1 MYVCAR
7 NFPTIYHLFV
17 KRLRWHKQQKRQT
30 LFHPSNNIGKDYKY
44 IFPSNCLARV
54 WFGCFVLPGVENAWP
69 YPNEFTHT
77 RPFCLCRLRRLLVC
91 LPGCLGC
98 LATKDA
104 QGYSE
109 GSFQLVSCWRAV
121 RKFLVFC
128 LINHQITTIAHSLRF
143 CEEKPKDKRK
153 RTWRE
158 TMPFANL
165 LRSKASVVLAIP
177 PALYEFSMPPFCR
190 PPLCPFIFSSCLTKN
205 LFSILLNSRSPR
217 RDRAKAAVASG
228 LPDRRCAPLL
238 PSSPWGRGL
247 RPGRSGLGRHRTR
260 RTAQLPP
267 HGRPVN
273 DWWVRLLWDSVTV
286 V

>member
-1 MYVCAR
+1 MSHKLS
-7 NFPTIYHLFV
+7 F
-17 KRLRWHKQQKRQT
+17 LRK
-30 LFHPSNNIGKDYKY
+30 NI
-44 IFPSNCLARV
+44 
-54 WFGCFVLPGVENAWP
+54 
-69 YPNEFTHT
+69 
-77 RPFCLCRLRRLLVC
+77 LRRLLVC

-205 LFSILLNSRSPR
+205 LFSILLNSRSP
-217 RDRAKAAVASG
+217 SE
-228 LPDRRCAPLL
+228 
-238 PSSPWGRGL
+238 
-247 RPGRSGLGRHRTR
+247 RSGKGCCGQWFAGPPLRALIAVVALGGVACALGGAALGATGLAGPPNSHL
-260 RTAQLPP
+260 TAA
-267 HGRPVN
+267 
-273 DWWVRLLWDSVTV
+273 LLMIGE
-286 V
+286 